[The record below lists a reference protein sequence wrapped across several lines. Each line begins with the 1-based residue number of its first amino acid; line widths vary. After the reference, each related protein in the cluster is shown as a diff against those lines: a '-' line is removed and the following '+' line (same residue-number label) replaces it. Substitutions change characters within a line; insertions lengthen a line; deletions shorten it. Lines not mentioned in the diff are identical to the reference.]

1 MHACTNAAT
10 AALAFATFAIS
21 PLAAQDVAAPLPVQ
35 HMNAVP
41 TGNAVLPA
49 NTEVLLQMSQDVTT
63 KGKTWEEGDTFKL
76 TVFKPVMLGDY
87 VIIPEGSPA
96 YGRITWLTSK
106 GAFGKSG
113 KMDVELEHV
122 EVGGRK
128 IRLDGTF
135 RQEGEGNTLA
145 TAGGVILAG
154 VFAGFVTGKSALIP
168 EGRELMATTE
178 GDIQLAIPASAV
190 HREVKQ
196 AGLAPVGETVA
207 IAATTDASVS
217 PASEASGA
225 VVAEPES
232 E

>member
-1 MHACTNAAT
+1 MHARTNAAA
-10 AALAFATFAIS
+10 AALAFAMFAIS
-21 PLAAQDVAAPLPVQ
+21 PLAAQDAAAPLPVQ
-35 HMNAVP
+35 HVNAVP

-76 TVFKPVMLGDY
+76 TVVKPVMLGDY

-154 VFAGFVTGKSALIP
+154 VFAGFVTGQSALSP

-207 IAATTDASVS
+207 IAATTDVAVT
-217 PASEASGA
+217 PTAEAPDA
-225 VVAEPES
+225 NVAEPES